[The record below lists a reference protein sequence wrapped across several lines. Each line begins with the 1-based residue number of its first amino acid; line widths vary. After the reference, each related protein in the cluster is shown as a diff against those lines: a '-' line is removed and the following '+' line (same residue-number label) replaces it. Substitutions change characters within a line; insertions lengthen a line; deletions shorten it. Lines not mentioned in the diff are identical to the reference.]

1 MLFSSITFLFYF
13 LPILL
18 IIYFIVPKKFK
29 NLVLFIFSLFFYFY
43 GEPKYGFLL
52 LLSCINN
59 YIMGSLID
67 KHRKYGKIFLI
78 IALVYDIY
86 FIKQSK
92 ITIFFFDALKNPAP
106 QNAVLTL

>member
-52 LLSCINN
+52 LLSCVIN

-78 IALVYDIY
+78 IALVYDIGGLLY
-86 FIKQSK
+86 FKYSSFSSGEK
-92 ITIFFFDALKNPAP
+92 ISNSIM
-106 QNAVLTL
+106 